1 MSNETATALCS
12 GNLISIHFEEHIVSR
27 RFHAAVAL
35 FALSSVAMVVGCSKP
50 SKDVTV
56 EGDSHAAHGSHASM
70 TNDVNTPQLILTS
83 TPQQPTAGVP
93 VELQI
98 MLHDA
103 SGNMLKDFEPTH
115 TKLAHLI
122 IVREGLDEFAHLHP
136 TVDKSGKM
144 RATHTFPTG
153 GTYLVFLDHKL
164 KENPAA
170 TSKATLVVEGES
182 PAAAALIS
190 NVPGTAK
197 GYGIQAGVSL
207 QASADKAQILTFQ
220 VQDESGQAVT
230 DLQTYLGAMG
240 HLVVLSADGAQYV
253 HAHPLTE
260 TAPDGKVGF
269 EVHFPGPGIYK
280 AWGQFQRGDH
290 VFTIPA
296 VVSIELSAHH

>member
-1 MSNETATALCS
+1 
-12 GNLISIHFEEHIVSR
+12 VSR
-27 RFHAAVAL
+27 QYLAAVAL
-35 FALSSVAMVVGCSKP
+35 FALSSMAIVVGCSKP

-56 EGDSHAAHGSHASM
+56 EGDSHADHGSHA
-70 TNDVNTPQLILTS
+70 TKTDAVKAPQLILTS
-83 TPQQPTAGVP
+83 TPQRPTAGDP

-103 SGNMLKDFEPTH
+103 SGNMLKDFELTH

-144 RATHTFPTG
+144 SATYTFPKG
-153 GTYLVFLDHKL
+153 GSYLVFLDHKMQG
-164 KENPAA
+164 NAVA
-170 TSKATLVVEGES
+170 TSKAKLVVEGES
-182 PAAAALIS
+182 TAAAALIPG
-190 NVPGTAK
+190 VPGTAK
-197 GYGIQAGVSL
+197 GDGLQAGVSL
-207 QASADKAQILTFQ
+207 HASADKSQIITFE
-220 VQDESGQAVT
+220 VQDESGQAVR

-260 TAPDGKVGF
+260 TALDGKVAF

-280 AWGQFQRGDH
+280 AWGQFQRGDQ

-296 VVSIELSAHH
+296 VVNIEATVQH